1 MRNIALFD
9 LDHTLIPIDSD
20 FEWGQFLCRVGAVDA
35 DEFARSNAEFFAQ
48 YQAGTLDPV
57 EYLEFALGTL
67 AQFPRARL
75 DEMHGQ
81 FMQEVIQPALLPAAY
96 DLIKKHQDQDD
107 LIAIITATNRFV
119 TAPIATALGV
129 QHLMAAEPEL
139 DANGNITGKLLGVPS
154 SGTGKVVHLQDWLA
168 KQKVTPL
175 RQLSDFHHS
184 YFYSDS
190 QNDIPLLERVSHP
203 VATNPNA
210 KLSAHAQAKGWPQL
224 HLFDKQ

>member
-20 FEWGQFLCRVGAVDA
+20 FEWGQFLCRIGAVDA
-35 DEFARSNAEFFAQ
+35 DEFARRNAEFFAQ

-67 AQFPRARL
+67 AQFPRTRL
-75 DEMHGQ
+75 DDLHQQ
-81 FMQEVIQPALLPAAY
+81 FMQEVIQPALLPAAF

-119 TAPIATALGV
+119 TAPIAKALGV

-139 DANGNITGKLLGVPS
+139 DAAGNITGKLLGVPS

-168 KQKVTPL
+168 KQEVTPFK
-175 RQLSDFHHS
+175 QLSDFKHS

-210 KLSAHAQAKGWPQL
+210 KLSAHALAKGWPQL

>member
-20 FEWGQFLCRVGAVDA
+20 YEWGQFLCRVGAVDA
-35 DEFARSNAEFFAQ
+35 EEFARRNAAFFAQ
-48 YQAGTLDPV
+48 YQAGTLDPA

-67 AQFPRARL
+67 ARFPRSRL
-75 DEMHGQ
+75 DELHTQ

-96 DLIKKHQDQDD
+96 DLLKKHQDLED

-129 QHLMAAEPEL
+129 PHLIAAEPEL
-139 DANGNITGKLLGVPS
+139 DAERNITGKLLGVPT
-154 SGTGKVVHLQDWLA
+154 SGHGKVIHLHDWLA
-168 KQKVTPL
+168 KQQK
-175 RQLSDFHHS
+175 QLTDFGSSH
-184 YFYSDS
+184 FYSDS
-190 QNDIPLLERVSHP
+190 HNDIPLLEVVTHP

-210 KLSAHAQAKGWPQL
+210 RLSAHAAARGWPQIK
-224 HLFDKQ
+224 LFEKQ

>member
-20 FEWGQFLCRVGAVDA
+20 YEWGQFLCRVRAVDA
-35 DEFARSNAEFFAQ
+35 EEFARRNAAFFAQ
-48 YQAGTLDPV
+48 YQAGTLDPA

-67 AQFPRARL
+67 ARFPRSRL
-75 DEMHGQ
+75 DELHTQ

-96 DLIKKHQDQDD
+96 DLLKKHQDLED

-129 QHLMAAEPEL
+129 PHLIAAEPEL
-139 DANGNITGKLLGVPS
+139 DAERNITGKLLGVPT
-154 SGTGKVVHLQDWLA
+154 SGHGKVIHLHDWLA
-168 KQKVTPL
+168 KQQK
-175 RQLSDFHHS
+175 QLTDFGSSH
-184 YFYSDS
+184 FYSDS
-190 QNDIPLLERVSHP
+190 HNDIPLLEVVTHP

-210 KLSAHAQAKGWPQL
+210 RLSAHAAARGWPQIK
-224 HLFDKQ
+224 LFEKQ